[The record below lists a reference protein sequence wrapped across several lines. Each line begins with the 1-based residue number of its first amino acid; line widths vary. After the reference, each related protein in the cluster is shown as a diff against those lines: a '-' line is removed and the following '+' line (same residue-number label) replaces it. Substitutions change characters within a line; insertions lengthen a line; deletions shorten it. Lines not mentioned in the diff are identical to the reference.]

1 MDRERPASSTF
12 RIRAFLIH
20 SVLLAVRP
28 LLRRIAAIEKEGIAR
43 LLGDRDR
50 ASIMFLSTNGEI
62 ALGVT
67 LVVADGQSTCPS
79 GWFVRG
85 DLHFIPISQTHDM
98 RSVMLHDCHVCA
110 ETINC

>member
-12 RIRAFLIH
+12 WIRPFLIH

-50 ASIMFLSTNGEI
+50 PSIMFLCNNGEI

-79 GWFVRG
+79 GSFART
-85 DLHFIPISQTHDM
+85 DLNFIPISQTHDL
-98 RSVMLHDCHVCA
+98 RSVMPHDCHVFA